1 MSDPATSPETPTEEE
16 ARLVAEFH
24 ERERRSEARYP
35 SSDGKPMSE
44 NDFQGYVIRYFDA
57 AVRINWYGDRP
68 NVYVASD
75 LLIYAKEGD
84 RAAVAAPDLFVVFGA
99 RDLPRYSYRLWEEP
113 KPPDFALEVAS
124 PSSWRRDLNEK
135 RAIYEAMG
143 VREYVACD
151 PRAEFYEPPLRGFRL
166 EGGVYVPIAAE
177 RRAGVWTL
185 HSEVLGLTFRQFG
198 EEVRLMDPATGR
210 DLPTQEELLLSHR
223 SGAARA
229 EAEAARRR
237 AAEEGQRAAEVNRR
251 IEAEARRAAEAAQRN
266 AEVNQRTAEARIAE
280 LEARLARQRASAR
293 HPSQD
298 RD

>member
-1 MSDPATSPETPTEEE
+1 MSDPATTPETTAEEE

-44 NDFQGYVIRYFDA
+44 NDIQGYFIHYFVD
-57 AVRINWYGDRP
+57 AVRLRWYVDQP

-84 RAAVAAPDLFVVFGA
+84 QAAVAAPDLFVVIGT

-143 VREYVACD
+143 VKEYVACD
-151 PRAEFYEPPLRGFRL
+151 PRAEFYQPPLRGFRL

-177 RRAGVWTL
+177 RRGGAWTL

-198 EEVRLMDPATGR
+198 REVRLMDPATGR
-210 DLPTQEELLLSHR
+210 DFPTYDELDLSQR
-223 SGAARA
+223 DSAARA
-229 EAEAARRR
+229 EAAEARQRAAEAARR
-237 AAEEGQRAAEVNRR
+237 N
-251 IEAEARRAAEAAQRN
+251 EAEARRAAEAR
-266 AEVNQRTAEARIAE
+266 VAE
-280 LEARLARQRASAR
+280 LEALLAQGGDSKELL
-293 HPSQD
+293 S
-298 RD
+298 

>member
-1 MSDPATSPETPTEEE
+1 MSDPATSPEALAEE

-44 NDFQGYVIRYFDA
+44 NDVQGYAIRYFDA
-57 AVRINWYGDRP
+57 AVRLDWFTDRP
-68 NVYVASD
+68 NVHVSSD

-84 RAAVAAPDLFVVFGA
+84 RAAVAAPDLLVVIGT

-143 VREYVACD
+143 VREYFACD
-151 PRAEFYEPPLRGFRL
+151 PRAEFYQPPLRGFRL
-166 EGGVYVPIAAE
+166 EGGVYAPVDAE
-177 RRAGVWTL
+177 RRGGAWTL

-198 EEVRLMDPATGR
+198 QEVRLMDPATGR
-210 DLPTQEELLLSHR
+210 DLPTHDELRLSQL
-223 SGAARA
+223 SSAARA
-229 EAEAARRR
+229 EAAEARQRTAEERQR
-237 AAEEGQRAAEVNRR
+237 AAEQGQRAAE
-251 IEAEARRAAEAAQRN
+251 A
-266 AEVNQRTAEARIAE
+266 RTAK
-280 LEARLARQRASAR
+280 LEARLARQGASAQ
-293 HPSQD
+293 HPSH
-298 RD
+298 RKRT

>member
-1 MSDPATSPETPTEEE
+1 MSDPATSPEVLAEEE

-24 ERERRSEARYP
+24 ERERRSEAKYP

-44 NDFQGYVIRYFDA
+44 NDVQGYAIHYFVD
-57 AVRINWYGDRP
+57 AVRLRWYVDQP

-84 RAAVAAPDLFVVFGA
+84 QAAVAAPDLFVVIGT

-124 PSSWRRDLNEK
+124 PSSWKRDLNEK
-135 RAIYEAMG
+135 RDIYESMG
-143 VREYVACD
+143 VKEYVACD

-166 EGGVYVPIAAE
+166 EGGAYVPIDAE
-177 RRAGVWTL
+177 RRGGAWTL

-198 EEVRLMDPATGR
+198 QEVRLMDPATGQDFPSYDELDLSQR
-210 DLPTQEELLLSHR
+210 DS
-223 SGAARA
+223 AARV

-237 AAEEGQRAAEVNRR
+237 AAEERQRAAE
-251 IEAEARRAAEAAQRN
+251 AR
-266 AEVNQRTAEARIAE
+266 VAE
-280 LEARLARQRASAR
+280 LEARLARHRASAQ
-293 HPSQD
+293 HPSH
-298 RD
+298 RKRT

>member
-1 MSDPATSPETPTEEE
+1 MVVLRPAHGRATVSARLQGLENAPMSDPATSPEALVEEE
-16 ARLVAEFH
+16 ARLVAEFY
-24 ERERRSEARYP
+24 ERERRSEEKYP
-35 SSDGKPMSE
+35 SSDGQPMSE
-44 NDFQGYVIRYFDA
+44 NDFQGYAIRYFDA
-57 AVRINWYGDRP
+57 AVRINWYGDQP

-84 RAAVAAPDLFVVFGA
+84 KAAVAAPDLFVVFGA

-135 RAIYEAMG
+135 RAIYESMG

-166 EGGVYVPIAAE
+166 EGGSYEPVAPE
-177 RRAGVWTL
+177 RRGGAWTL

-198 EEVRLMDPATGR
+198 EEVRLMDPATGK

-223 SGAARA
+223 SSAARA
-229 EAEAARRR
+229 EA
-237 AAEEGQRAAEVNRR
+237 AEKRQRA
-251 IEAEARRAAEAAQRN
+251 
-266 AEVNQRTAEARIAE
+266 AEARIAE
-280 LEARLARQRASAR
+280 LEARLAGHRAGAQ
-293 HPSQD
+293 HPSQEND
-298 RD
+298 

>member
-1 MSDPATSPETPTEEE
+1 MSDRAMSPEALAEEE

-24 ERERRSEARYP
+24 ERERRSEEKYP
-35 SSDGKPMSE
+35 SSDGQPMSE
-44 NDFQGYVIRYFDA
+44 NDIQGYVIRYFDA

-84 RAAVAAPDLFVVFGA
+84 RKAVAAPDLFVVVGT
-99 RDLPRYSYRLWEEP
+99 RDLPRFSYRLWEEP
-113 KPPDFALEVAS
+113 KPPDFALEVAA

-151 PRAEFYEPPLRGFRL
+151 PRAEFYQPPLRGFRL
-166 EGGVYVPIAAE
+166 EGGTYVPVAPE
-177 RRAGVWTL
+177 RRGGVWTL

-198 EEVRLMDPATGR
+198 QEVRLMDPATGR

-223 SGAARA
+223 SNADRAAAA
-229 EAEAARRR
+229 EESQR
-237 AAEEGQRAAEVNRR
+237 AAEESQRA
-251 IEAEARRAAEAAQRN
+251 
-266 AEVNQRTAEARIAE
+266 AEARIAE
-280 LEARLARQRASAR
+280 LEARLARYQAGAR
-293 HPSQD
+293 NPSQE